1 MKIGPPFFG
10 AGVVRILGFTIVHAI
25 TVSHVGAQCT
35 RTITDSMVAH
45 ITVGPDE
52 VVCTL
57 NDLYVPGIITIAPTG
72 RLITATGTCLHTNN
86 LVNQGNLELEDNS
99 FLYVQHNAIFTGVG
113 SSTSMGAS
121 SRLFACQSAIFNQGA
136 TLQMGPN
143 SIFDSFDNSFTS
155 STNYVSYT
163 GLPGTLP
170 NAYLIS
176 RTSTT
181 INGALSASNM
191 IGYCATTP
199 RSDLTQAELG
209 AAQAYCTP
217 LIPPNIY
224 ATRSCSM
231 IASHYCQ
238 DALLTIYFEEFSV
251 KPAGHANTNH
261 LSWTAAGEG
270 VLYYEIQRR
279 NNLGAYRTIGLVPAQ
294 SHETILQQYSFED
307 TYNLSPFD
315 EYHYRICAKG
325 VTGTCVYS
333 PVRRVAS
340 RKDVE
345 GIVLFPNPASGSLTV
360 QLPPGRRY
368 SPTAF
373 VEIFNSSSVRMYFG
387 ESKIHR
393 FSLTVTE
400 ISSLRQG
407 QYYLKISC
415 ADQVFLARF
424 AKR

>member
-1 MKIGPPFFG
+1 MKIGSPVLR
-10 AGVVRILGFTIVHAI
+10 AHVVRILGFTIVHAI
-25 TVSHVGAQCT
+25 TVSHVAAQCT

-45 ITVGPDE
+45 ITVGPGE

-57 NDLYVPGIITIAPTG
+57 YDLYVPGIITIAPTG
-72 RLITATGTCLHTNN
+72 RLITASGTCLHTNN
-86 LVNQGNLELEDNS
+86 LVNQGNLELADNS
-99 FLYVQHNAIFTGVG
+99 FVYVQHNAIFTGAG
-113 SSTSMGAS
+113 SSTLIGAS

-136 TLQMGPN
+136 ALQMGPN
-143 SIFDSFDNSFTS
+143 SIFDSFNNSFTS
-155 STNYVSYT
+155 STDYVSYT

-181 INGALSASNM
+181 INGALSASDM

-217 LIPPNIY
+217 LIPQNIY

-251 KPAGHANTNH
+251 RPSEHANTNY
-261 LSWTAAGEG
+261 LSWSAAGED

-279 NNLGAYRTIGLVPAQ
+279 NSLSSYQTIGVVPAQ
-294 SHETILQQYSFED
+294 SQGTILHDYSFED
-307 TYNLSPFD
+307 SYNISPFD

-333 PVRRVAS
+333 TVRRVAR

-345 GIVLFPNPASGSLTV
+345 GVILYPNPASGSLTV
-360 QLPPGRRY
+360 QLPPGPRY
-368 SPTAF
+368 SPTAL
-373 VEIFNSSSVRMYFG
+373 VEIFNSSGLRVFYGQST
-387 ESKIHR
+387 IHR
-393 FSLTVTE
+393 FSLSVTE
-400 ISSLRQG
+400 VSKLRQG
-407 QYYLKISC
+407 QYYLKITC
-415 ADQVFLARF
+415 ADRVFFATF